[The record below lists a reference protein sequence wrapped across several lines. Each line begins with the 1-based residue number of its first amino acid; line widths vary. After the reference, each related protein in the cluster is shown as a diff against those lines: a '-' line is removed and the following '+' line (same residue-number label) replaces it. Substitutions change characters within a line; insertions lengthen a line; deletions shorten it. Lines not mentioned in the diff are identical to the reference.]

1 MKKDYQTINREAWNQ
16 KVAIHLDS
24 AFYNMSGFLEGES
37 SLKEIELSL
46 LGDLK
51 GKRVLHLQCHFGQD
65 SLSMARLG
73 AQVTGV
79 DLSDKAID
87 KAKELAA
94 DLGIKATFLCCDL
107 YDLPEQLDEQ
117 FDIVF
122 TSYGT
127 IGWLPD
133 MEGWAAIVARYLKPG
148 GRFVF
153 VEFHPVVWMFDDEF
167 ENIAYS
173 YFNTGPIVETYTGS
187 YADRDAKIEQQYM
200 MWNHSMAAVINSLI
214 QQGLQLRSLEEF
226 DYSPYDC
233 FKHTVEVVPGRFRI
247 AHLGDKLP
255 MVYALTA
262 QRIV

>member
-1 MKKDYQTINREAWNQ
+1 MKKDYPTINREAWNQ
-16 KVAIHLDS
+16 KVAVHLDS
-24 AFYNMSGFLEGES
+24 AFYNMSGFLQGES

-65 SLSMARLG
+65 SLSLARLG

-94 DLGIKATFLCCDL
+94 QLGIKATFLCCDL

-173 YFNTGPIVETYTGS
+173 YFNTGPIVETYTGT
-187 YADRDAKIEQQYM
+187 YADRDADIEQQYM
-200 MWNHSMAAVINSLI
+200 MWNHSMGTVINCLI
-214 QQGLQLRSLEEF
+214 QQGLQLQSLEEF

-233 FKHTVEVVPGRFRI
+233 FKHTVEVAPGRFRI
-247 AHLGDKLP
+247 APLGDKLP